1 MWNRNRKTQLD
12 TLLLKISKRILSRHA
27 TIREQAQP
35 KSILKRRNTV
45 DTVMTS
51 DKQTDG
57 ASSNLSTAERNL
69 MWAVNYFSIN
79 GRTKKWILFNILNN
93 IGWIKMKIGSMV
105 HTTKHQ
111 LIVEI
116 VTQSAIHRIQTWQ
129 KRISI
134 GSKHSKGN
142 GKEWLEVFEN
152 QEHFFP

>member
-1 MWNRNRKTQLD
+1 
-12 TLLLKISKRILSRHA
+12 
-27 TIREQAQP
+27 
-35 KSILKRRNTV
+35 
-45 DTVMTS
+45 
-51 DKQTDG
+51 
-57 ASSNLSTAERNL
+57 
-69 MWAVNYFSIN
+69 
-79 GRTKKWILFNILNN
+79 
-93 IGWIKMKIGSMV
+93 MKIGSMV

-152 QEHFFP
+152 QENFFRKSASNEDQVQCFMWKGENENEITEEDVDN